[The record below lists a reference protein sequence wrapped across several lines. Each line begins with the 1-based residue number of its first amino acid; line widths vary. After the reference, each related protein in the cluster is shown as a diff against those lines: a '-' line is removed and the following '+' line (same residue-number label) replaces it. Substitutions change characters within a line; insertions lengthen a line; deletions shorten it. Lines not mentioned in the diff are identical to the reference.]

1 MIISVRVT
9 RMILTVYQVNRVK
22 MRIQN
27 IKVYNMCS
35 GNWMRCEKQKGDNM
49 KYNLVKTQAGM
60 NEFQRQDSEFEENI

>member
-1 MIISVRVT
+1 
-9 RMILTVYQVNRVK
+9 
-22 MRIQN
+22 MRIQD

-60 NEFQRQDSEFEENI
+60 SEFQRQDSEFEENI